1 MVIIAFPKRGTLS
14 PCVFEEHSR
23 HLTRISDVC
32 ITGRKITV
40 LGMGSCSCQ
49 ITQGKKHS
57 LQRGERNN
65 KSMNFCFESTVVGM
79 RQVVS
84 CKGCMQSLGNDW
96 QESNGLSYPFQRT
109 VTETGE

>member
-1 MVIIAFPKRGTLS
+1 MVIIAFPKRGNLS

-57 LQRGERNN
+57 LQRGGERNN
-65 KSMNFCFESTVVGM
+65 KSMNFRLESTVVGM

-84 CKGCMQSLGNDW
+84 CEGCI
-96 QESNGLSYPFQRT
+96 ESGQ
-109 VTETGE
+109 